1 MKRIN
6 NVFYI
11 KAKVHKVDLSSGF
24 LKKIFAITKWINKRY
39 GIESDDVDFDHSFQ
53 DDDKKNN
60 LITIRLTFNEK

>member
-11 KAKVHKVDLSSGF
+11 KAKINKVDLSARF
-24 LKKIFAITKWINKRY
+24 LKKIFAISKWINKRY
-39 GIESDDVDFDHSFQ
+39 ELNSDDIDFDHSFQ